1 MFIVELEVG
10 TSDNTFA
17 FGHSVESAEK
27 LAEGSLHK
35 SSVIPHHGV
44 GLSRSS
50 LSIDEDTTVV
60 TFESVK

>member
-35 SSVIPHHGV
+35 SSVIPHHSV
-44 GLSRSS
+44 GLSRAS
-50 LSIDEDTTVV
+50 LSVSEDG
-60 TFESVK
+60 SIIAL